1 MKTLW
6 RVGKHPTPV
15 ERSALTS
22 EKLLEEM
29 LISNLRILSPDWMLL
44 GNQVSTGTGFIDI
57 LAVSR
62 DGTLVVIELK
72 RERATRDVVAQTL
85 DYVSWVAT
93 LPSESVGELF
103 QTHRGTDLD
112 TAFANH
118 FGTSLDVEE
127 LNGRQMGVI
136 VASTPDPTTERI
148 VKYLANLGT
157 PINLN
162 TFEIFGDGNEQMLSP
177 NWSVDLAESQANAT
191 SSKDKGVWNGHYY
204 GSFGHHDDNGRNWE
218 DARKFGFFSAGG
230 GAWYSRSLS
239 LLNPDDIIWV
249 QSPEHGYIGVGRVLT
264 TYQPIDEIVIRED
277 EREVR
282 LLDQKL
288 VGSYTHNPSD
298 DDDTREYAVLV
309 DWLATVPLSEAVRQ
323 VGFFG
328 NQNSVCRP
336 RVVKWNYTVNILK
349 SRWKPNFDN

>member
-6 RVGKHPTPV
+6 RVSKHPTPV
-15 ERSALTS
+15 ERSSLPS

-93 LPSESVGELF
+93 LPSESVSELF
-103 QTHRGTDLD
+103 QHHRGTDLGA
-112 TAFANH
+112 AFTNH
-118 FGTSLDVEE
+118 FGTSLDVEQ
-127 LNGRQMGVI
+127 LNSRQMGVI
-136 VASTPDPTTERI
+136 VASTPDQTTERI
-148 VKYLANLGT
+148 VKYLANSGT

-162 TFEIFGDGNEQMLSP
+162 TFEIFGDGTEQMLSP
-177 NWSVDLAESQANAT
+177 NWSIDLAESQANAT
-191 SSKDKGVWNGHYY
+191 SPTEKGAWNGHYY
-204 GSFGHHDDNGRNWE
+204 GSFGHEDNGRNWE
-218 DARKFGFFSAGG
+218 DARKYGFFSAGG

-264 TYQPIDEIVIRED
+264 TYQPMEDIVIRD
-277 EREVR
+277 GDREVR

-288 VGSYTHNPSD
+288 VGTYTHKPSD
-298 DDDTREYAVLV
+298 DDDTREHAVLV

-336 RVVKWNYTVNILK
+336 RVAKWNYTVNTLK
-349 SRWKPNFDN
+349 GRWKPNLDN